1 MKKLLSLFLALL
13 MLLASVPALAEAP
26 DVLLKH
32 SAVNLK
38 LFTDA
43 GYRLDYNDMVFTA
56 TLEAPEDIMV
66 SGKHNYWIS
75 MGIMMRFDGKQ
86 CFWFPYLNLRANYR
100 GALTA
105 AYIKAG
111 ENRYAIAANQVVD
124 EEDSYRTLAFTAPI
138 TSRGLEIL
146 RYITT
151 TSYPITMAYDENS
164 PFSLGETELALLRNF
179 LNLCETAG
187 VFTQSVFNNYTD
199 NYYYTLTQFN
209 EN

>member
-1 MKKLLSLFLALL
+1 MKKLLSLCLALL

-26 DVLLKH
+26 DILLKH
-32 SAVNLK
+32 SSINLK

-43 GYRLDYNDMVFTA
+43 GYRLDYNDMAFTA
-56 TLEAPEDIMV
+56 TLEAPENIGV

-75 MGIMMRFDGKQ
+75 MGLMMRFDGRQ

-100 GALTA
+100 GALTT

-111 ENRYAIAANQVVD
+111 ENRYVIAANQVVS
-124 EEDSYRTLAFTAPI
+124 EEDSYRTVDFTAPI

-146 RYITT
+146 RYIT
-151 TSYPITMAYDENS
+151 SNSHSVMMAYDDNAAF
-164 PFSLGETELALLRNF
+164 PLGDAELTLLRNF

-187 VFTQSVFNNYTD
+187 VFAQSAFNNYTD